1 MSKYAQG
8 GGTPIQQGKTLTLTI
23 KDTDFLLKLIKS
35 SSIIGADISQ
45 AASTKEKL
53 SMIHSKLVGV
63 GANV

>member
-1 MSKYAQG
+1 
-8 GGTPIQQGKTLTLTI
+8 TPIQQGKTLTLTI
-23 KDTDFLLKLIKS
+23 KDTDFLLKLINS
-35 SSIIGADISQ
+35 SSINGADISQ